1 MAEKHD
7 DAGMT
12 TSRPT
17 PSAGPVTLA
26 PFHSSIRSALSNNVD
41 ADTGQLTRVLITSK
55 LDLAWQAGE
64 LVIRCSVARVAMAG
78 REEAARGQRWARGAR

>member
-1 MAEKHD
+1 MN
-7 DAGMT
+7 

-17 PSAGPVTLA
+17 SFAGPATLA

-41 ADTGQLTRVLITSK
+41 PDTGLLTRVLITSK

-64 LVIRCSVARVAMAG
+64 LVVRCSVARVAMAG
-78 REEAARGQRWARGAR
+78 QEDPARGRRWVRGAQ